1 MNEKFIFYGSIGFMT
16 VQFLWESYLSYRQHK
31 VYKKNKEVPKEVRA
45 IIDEETFKKSREYG
59 LDRSWFGMVAG
70 LIKQCINTAFAF
82 YWGEKYLWKAA
93 GNLIQ
98 LFGYGAECEIV
109 HGIAFLFLANA
120 VSTVLDLLFSTY
132 NNFVIEEKHGF
143 DKQTY
148 GFYFKDK
155 LKKFLVSEAI
165 SLPIVASVVW
175 IVKNGGNSCFVYL
188 WVNVSL
194 VSLALMIIFPDYIS
208 PSFDKYTPLP
218 DGDLKAKI
226 ESLAA
231 RIDFPLYKLYVVEGS
246 KRSSHC
252 NAYFYG
258 FLKNKQIVL
267 FDTLLE
273 ESEAAKIREAS
284 PENEA
289 KKKSEKQD
297 GSGKTE
303 TKKTGCTTDEVLAVL
318 GHELGHWK
326 LNHVLKNII
335 IAEASLFL
343 LFLVFNSLFK
353 YKPLYVG
360 FGFDEETPV
369 FICLYIVM
377 SYIVAPCNTVLN
389 FGMTLLS
396 RRFEFAADAFAKKLG
411 YAENLKK
418 GLVKLS
424 KDNLGFP
431 VYDWLFSSWHHSHPP
446 LLQRIAAIDDKKES
460 VKSD

>member
-16 VQFLWESYLSYRQHK
+16 VEFLWESYLSYRQHK
-31 VYKKNKEVPKEVRA
+31 VYKENKEVPKEVRV

-70 LIKQCINTAFAF
+70 TIKQCINTAFVF
-82 YWGEKYLWKAA
+82 YWGQKYLWRAA
-93 GNLIQ
+93 GNLVQ
-98 LFGYGAECEIV
+98 LVGYGSECEIV
-109 HGIAFLFLANA
+109 HSIAFGFLANA
-120 VSTVLDLLFSTY
+120 VSTVLDLPFSIY

-143 DKQTY
+143 NKQTY

-175 IVKNGGNSCFVYL
+175 IVKNGGNFFFVYL
-188 WVNVSL
+188 WGFVTL
-194 VSLALMIIFPDYIS
+194 VILALMTIYPDYIA
-208 PSFDKYTPLP
+208 PLFDKYTPLP

-231 RIDFPLYKLYVVEGS
+231 SIDFPLYKLYVVEGS
-246 KRSSHC
+246 KRSSHS

-258 FLKNKQIVL
+258 FFKNKRIVL

-284 PENEA
+284 PESEA
-289 KKKSEKQD
+289 KKESEKQD
-297 GSGKTE
+297 GSGKNE

-335 IAEASLFL
+335 ITEANLFL

-369 FICLYIVM
+369 FIGLYIVM
-377 SYIVAPCNTVLN
+377 SYILAPYNTVLS

-446 LLQRIAAIDDKKES
+446 LLQRIAAIDDKKKS